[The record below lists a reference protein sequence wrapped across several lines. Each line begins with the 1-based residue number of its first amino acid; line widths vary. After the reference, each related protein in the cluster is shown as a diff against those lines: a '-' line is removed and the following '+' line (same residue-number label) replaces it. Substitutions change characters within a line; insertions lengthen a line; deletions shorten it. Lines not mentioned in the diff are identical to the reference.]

1 MNPTMNQ
8 RKQTRTERS
17 KIREQ
22 NFDKEAI
29 ATLKRRIALLEEENG
44 ILKQAVKIS
53 ERANADAGE
62 VISTCGDSLRQASRL
77 ANIKRA
83 RSGYLIRNFDVLPE
97 NERVKGVKR
106 EEFV

>member
-22 NFDKEAI
+22 NLDKEAI

-53 ERANADAGE
+53 ERANAE